1 MMRDHFVF
9 DGMSSLA
16 FDAWVYRVNDYD
28 GAEKQLSTASIPG
41 RSGDVVLDGYRF
53 GNVSQEYD
61 VVIFEDF
68 DRNYKNLRAFLMS
81 RSGYCRLED
90 TFHPEEFYEAYY
102 DAAMVPTVTR
112 NGKMG
117 KIRLRF
123 QRKPQRWLKSGERP
137 IVMASYTEYV
147 ENDGYFPS
155 YPLVKLNCRAIAT
168 DAYISLMHGESTT
181 FKFQISVDS
190 IDSIPSGILNR
201 DLYFDFETLSFQ
213 LGLGRDAER
222 YNHLGE
228 MTIYKGTD
236 DSMQLVPGANTIH
249 AYNFVGTREIY
260 PRWYTI

>member
-16 FDAWVYRVNDYD
+16 FDAWVFRVNDYD

-61 VVIFEDF
+61 VLIFEDF
-68 DRNYKNLRAFLMS
+68 DRNYKNLRAFLLS

-102 DAAMVPTVTR
+102 DAAMIPTVTR

-137 IVMASYTEYV
+137 IVMTHYAEYM

-155 YPLVKLNCRAIAT
+155 YPLVKLNCTAIST
-168 DAYISLMHGESTT
+168 GAYISLRHEGSTT
-181 FKFQISVDS
+181 FKFEITAGA
-190 IDSIPSGILNR
+190 IPNGILNR
-201 DLYFDFETLSFQ
+201 DMYFDFETLSFQ

-236 DSMQLVPGANTIH
+236 DSMQLVPGTNTIDVY
-249 AYNFVGTREIY
+249 AFDGTREIY